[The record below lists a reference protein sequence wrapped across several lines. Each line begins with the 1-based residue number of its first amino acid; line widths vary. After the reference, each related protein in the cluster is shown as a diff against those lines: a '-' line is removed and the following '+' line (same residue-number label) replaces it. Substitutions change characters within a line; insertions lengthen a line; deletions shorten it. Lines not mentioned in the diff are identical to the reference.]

1 MQLVLHCFVAHMF
14 CRSIM
19 EGVQELTWLLEEQFK
34 PLVHA
39 EMSVLVDVL
48 HRPEL
53 LFAPG
58 SEARKRC
65 EIGGFIS
72 KCASMAFSSLLFS
85 PRFLL
90 RLSSRIQL

>member
-1 MQLVLHCFVAHMF
+1 
-14 CRSIM
+14 M

-72 KCASMAFSSLLFS
+72 KCASSSSLASFFAS
-85 PRFLL
+85 
-90 RLSSRIQL
+90 

>member
-1 MQLVLHCFVAHMF
+1 
-14 CRSIM
+14 M

-72 KCASMAFSSLLFS
+72 KCASMAFSSRLAFFFAF
-85 PRFLL
+85 RVEYNC
-90 RLSSRIQL
+90 RLSDCTFVNSITPLSP